1 MVARARDNRCIQ
13 DKVNAISDATVA
25 EEEYL
30 QSLFWLQEAE
40 LLRVDSRVVGQFSTA
55 VRTENFVMNTR

>member
-1 MVARARDNRCIQ
+1 MGTLDGVST
-13 DKVNAISDATVA
+13 SDATDA